1 MPRSDQQI
9 RQWKIL
15 AFLEANGK
23 ATLQRL
29 ASELG
34 DDCHER
40 TLRRDLEALGLA
52 GFPIYDQREDG
63 KTFWVLDPDYRRF
76 PIPLTATEL
85 LALQCGRDVLKP
97 LEGTYVG
104 DSLRSLL
111 QKTRSALAPEQR
123 RYLSLLQRGFSI
135 ESPPRKTYHE
145 HGSLVERIKT
155 AVERCRTVEI
165 RYLPLRTTRPVTRRI
180 NPYLIRYQNGT
191 LYVIGYDHL
200 RKTERTFAVDRIRSL
215 SVTDRIFNPPL
226 YFSVQD
232 YFKDAFGVFRG
243 KPEEV
248 ELIIEKQAAR
258 WVRERRWHDS
268 QKIAPLKG
276 GRIRMN
282 LRVAVCPELVTWV
295 LGFGGQARVVR
306 PESLSKA
313 IQSEAWRLLGKY
325 QGIKARSSRSMR
337 RRRRQSGDFS
347 NNRVR
352 KLS

>member
-29 ASELG
+29 ASEL
-34 DDCHER
+34 DDACHER
-40 TLRRDLEALGLA
+40 TLRRDLDALGLA

-63 KTFWVLDPDYRRF
+63 RTFWVLDPDYRRF
-76 PIPLTATEL
+76 PVPLTATEL
-85 LALQCGRDVLKP
+85 FALQCGAEILKP
-97 LEGTYVG
+97 LDGTFLG
-104 DSLRSLL
+104 DSLHTLL
-111 QKTRSALAPEQR
+111 QKTRSALTAEQR
-123 RYLSLLQRGFSI
+123 RYLGLLQRGFSI
-135 ESPPRKTYHE
+135 EVVARKDYQDHR
-145 HGSLVERIKT
+145 GLVERIKT
-155 AVERCRTVEI
+155 AVEQCRTVEI
-165 RYLPLRTTRPVTRRI
+165 RYVPLRTTRPVARRV
-180 NPYLIRYQNGT
+180 NPYLLRYQNET
-191 LYVIGYDHL
+191 LYLIGYDHL

-215 SVTDRIFNPPL
+215 SMTDRTFNPPL

-276 GRIRMN
+276 GRIRIN
-282 LRVAVCPELVTWV
+282 FRVAVSPELLTWV
-295 LGFGGQARVVR
+295 LGFGSQVRVIR
-306 PESLSKA
+306 PESLKKA
-313 IQSEAWRLLGKY
+313 VQDEAWRLLGKY
-325 QGIKARSSRSMR
+325 QGIKARSSRSTRNR
-337 RRRRQSGDFS
+337 RPQSEDFS
-347 NNRVR
+347 NNRTR